1 MRKSQLFTIQKQFH
15 FTFYRNWIENTKQKP
30 ANVSKW
36 KISEIK
42 RLNNVCTRGD
52 KSVYL
57 WRRCVDDQIAMC
69 RRRLLQRKQQS
80 CYCTLT
86 CNVWKKKL
94 IREIVT
100 KCLKSNEQKKKPNQI
115 FKYYHGTHN
124 DANRNGTNQPLRF
137 IFILLNY
144 SNARKNK
151 PNSQLCVVIDRIV
164 YRLYMCNR

>member
-30 ANVSKW
+30 ANVSEW

-42 RLNNVCTRGD
+42 RLNIVCTRGD

-86 CNVWKKKL
+86 CNVWKKKF

-100 KCLKSNEQKKKPNQI
+100 KCLKSNEQKKKTESNLQI
-115 FKYYHGTHN
+115 LSRNTQRRKSKWHKSTAAFYFYFVKLFKCKKKQAKQPIVCG
-124 DANRNGTNQPLRF
+124 DRQNRL
-137 IFILLNY
+137 
-144 SNARKNK
+144 S
-151 PNSQLCVVIDRIV
+151 S
-164 YRLYMCNR
+164 LYVQ